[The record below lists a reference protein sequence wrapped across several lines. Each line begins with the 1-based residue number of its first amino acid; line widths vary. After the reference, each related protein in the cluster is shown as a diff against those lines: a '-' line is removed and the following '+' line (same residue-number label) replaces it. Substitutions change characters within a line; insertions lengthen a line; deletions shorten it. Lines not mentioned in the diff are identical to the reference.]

1 LKTVSY
7 KYNLKKINKIM
18 EPTTKSSATNYGLY
32 LGAILSLITVL
43 IYAVNLDLFTEW
55 WLGIVLFLVV
65 VACGVVSAVKSRT
78 ILNGFISFKQAFTS
92 YFITIAIGTL
102 IATVVGIA
110 IFTFID
116 PEAATYLNEQ
126 ILLVTKQTMQRFGMP
141 QEAMQAALEEAAT
154 KDNFSLGMQSQA
166 FAFRLAFY
174 AVIGLIVALIVKKT
188 DEKEA

>member
-1 LKTVSY
+1 
-7 KYNLKKINKIM
+7 M
-18 EPTTKSSATNYGLY
+18 EPTPKSIAVNNGLY
-32 LGAILSLITVL
+32 LGGILALISVL

-55 WLGIVLFLVV
+55 WLGIILFLVV
-65 VACGVVSAVKSRT
+65 VVYGVLTAIKSRT
-78 ILNGFISFKQAFTS
+78 SLGGFISFKQAFTS

-102 IATVVGIA
+102 IATIVGIA

-126 ILLVTKQTMQRFGMP
+126 ILLLTKQTMERFGMP
-141 QEAMQAALEEAAT
+141 QEAMQAALDEAAK

-166 FAFRLAFY
+166 FVFRLAFY

-188 DEKEA
+188 NNKEA

>member
-1 LKTVSY
+1 
-7 KYNLKKINKIM
+7 M
-18 EPTTKSSATNYGLY
+18 EPTTKSTAINNGLY
-32 LGAILSLITVL
+32 LGAILSLVSVI

-55 WLGIVLFLVV
+55 WLGIILFVV
-65 VACGVVSAVKSRT
+65 VVVYGVISAVKSRT

-92 YFITIAIGTL
+92 YFITVAIGTL

-110 IFTFID
+110 IFTYID

-126 ILLVTKQTMQRFGMP
+126 ILLVTKQTMERFGMP
-141 QEAMQAALEEAAT
+141 QEAMEAALEEAAT

-166 FAFRLAFY
+166 FVFRLAFY

-188 DEKEA
+188 NNKEA